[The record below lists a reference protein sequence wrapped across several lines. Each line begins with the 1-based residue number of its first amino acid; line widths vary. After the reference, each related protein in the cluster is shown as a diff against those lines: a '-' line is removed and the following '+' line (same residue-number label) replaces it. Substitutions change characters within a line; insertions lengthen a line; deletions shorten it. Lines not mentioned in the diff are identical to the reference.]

1 MICPRCQATAKFQ
14 GYRDCRVTTLLGE
27 AVLERAYYHCSACRH
42 GFFPA
47 DAEFGVEHH
56 RTPGAREVISLVGVL
71 EPFHEGAHSVL
82 PRVSGLNVSASTVRR
97 TTELVGEDVAARR
110 ASGETFGPAAAWDW
124 NRDADGKRV
133 AYAGIDAT
141 GVRQQGEHG
150 EKAEGRMPWVASVFN
165 PRPTHETG
173 RRGIR
178 ESRHVSGLMSL
189 DEIGRQLRR
198 ECQAVGVDQAD
209 RVIALTDG
217 GNGLENCL
225 VNALAGVARDWVFIL
240 DFWHASDHLREF
252 ATVLLGD
259 EHPRKQRLE
268 AWCHRLKHEGGESLL
283 AELGQLDLT
292 TASAAARES
301 HRLLMGYFRGNLHR
315 MDDPTYAA
323 RGWQIG
329 SGNIE
334 SACKSVVATRLKG
347 PGMRWRETGTTA
359 LCQLRALYKSEPACW
374 QHYWNGITA
383 A

>member
-1 MICPRCQATAKFQ
+1 
-14 GYRDCRVTTLLGE
+14 VTTLLGD
-27 AVLERAYYHCSACRH
+27 AVLERAYYHCSACHH
-42 GFFPA
+42 GHFPT
-47 DAEFGVEHH
+47 DAEFRVEQHQ
-56 RTPGAREVISLVGVL
+56 TPGAREVISLMGVI
-71 EPFHEGAHSVL
+71 EPFHEGAHNVL
-82 PRVSGLNVSASTVRR
+82 PRVSGMNVSASTVQR
-97 TTELVGEDVAARR
+97 TTESVGSNVAARR
-110 ASGETFGPAAAWDW
+110 AAGETFGPEKAWDW
-124 NRDADGKRV
+124 NRDADGKKV

-165 PRPTHETG
+165 PQPTHET
-173 RRGIR
+173 RRRRIW
-178 ESRHVSGLMSL
+178 ESRYVSGLMSL

-225 VNALAGVARDWVFIL
+225 VNALAGVAREWVFIL

-252 ATVLLGD
+252 ATVFLAD
-259 EHPRKQRLE
+259 EHQRKQQLE

-283 AELGQLDLT
+283 AELEQLDLT
-292 TASAAARES
+292 AASEAARES
-301 HRLLMGYFRGNLHR
+301 RRLLMGYFRSNLHR
-315 MDDPTYAA
+315 MDYPTYVA

-329 SGNIE
+329 SGKIE

-374 QHYWNGITA
+374 RHYWNGITA